1 MKKFCLLAVLL
12 ASAAIIAAELPV
24 LEMKQWK
31 LAGLSAEVIGNRLR
45 LREVGA
51 KQTGNAKIRVNVR
64 KAKYLQITAGAS
76 EDPDHYVTVSNV
88 SERTTP
94 RGPIFQGV
102 NTFRLPEKNFAL
114 ALTLRGPKG
123 TQPGGWYD
131 INSIKT
137 VNEPVGGLVISA
149 EKNTLQNGD
158 EFKVEY
164 FAGEKLADKTVEVK
178 AFLANNMANVSF
190 GSPIVLND
198 EGKNGDAK
206 ANDHIYSALVKIS
219 NHAHNMGKSAV
230 LFSVTLAD
238 GSSSYGTPA
247 FAFDIKT
254 ANDIQK
260 TASRLTPLAAK
271 YRAMWEKAVNG
282 KVNLALGKKV
292 DFSVKPNFYLTS
304 VGKNKKVPNTDAT
317 DLTDGKLT
325 RRGDDV
331 LRFDS
336 QAVGWRSAADL
347 SSGIDLVVD
356 LGKVEPVGKAVI
368 RINCGDRQ
376 NQVQRSP
383 RRFEVLVSKDG
394 KLFYPA
400 GTGMIKLQPGEK
412 DQSNF
417 VNQYYLE
424 ENDSSIFCYPF
435 ELAVNANA
443 RYVMIN
449 IVPDGGNLYCDELAI
464 LKAENTTQAT
474 DQVYSGTPKKRLSG
488 GVELTPSQNGG
499 FYVADNLPAPN
510 YFRVRDI
517 RQKARKKDV
526 VKMVLELP
534 ENIVCLNKEVA
545 AEKFRLAGKN
555 YVRYQFSLP
564 ADPKKYASFMEHFG
578 VFLQAQGKV
587 PAGSM
592 AYFYALINNKKSHV
606 AQREIKVIT
615 IPETPVLFK
624 GLTVISRMGIGNDTF
639 PGYFENLKK
648 MGFSG
653 AQIYPYMM
661 QRTGVDRFTDEYSAK
676 VEKARKLGY
685 KIVFGYN
692 GLLDMYKYNKHG
704 GEVYCQDLAQKQI
717 KCPTYRGEFYH
728 KELDKITRAVA
739 KFKPDYIQWDIEMWG
754 HSMPFVR
761 KCSRCAA
768 LQKKSGKNWEDF
780 LDDVSVELNTDL
792 NEAVAKGA
800 RQGKCPMPLLYNY
813 NRQPLNRSYQG
824 FEKWSLNGKFV
835 DGGQPSLYVA
845 GNELRVHNNIR
856 SNYLLQKDKSK
867 RVLAPVLT
875 PGTYGAYEPYHL
887 EQMIYETMLNG
898 AKGFFYYPWRGFVSP
913 IYFYYHAKAMQNV
926 IKYQDLILSGEIYT
940 PDHSDKNLTLSGVK
954 NDNEALIL
962 AGNYLNPTGSWKITP
977 PFADAV
983 IYDVLNGRNLSKSEL
998 ENLEI
1003 KAGKIRLLHFRKK

>member
-1 MKKFCLLAVLL
+1 MKKFCLLALLL
-12 ASAAIIAAELPV
+12 ASAALIAVELPV

-31 LAGLSAEVIGNRLR
+31 LAGISAEVIGNRLR

-51 KQTGNAKIRVNVR
+51 KQTGTAKIRVNVR

-102 NTFRLPEKNFAL
+102 NTFILPKKPFTL

-137 VNEPVGGLVISA
+137 VNEPIGGLVISA
-149 EKNTLQNGD
+149 GKNTLQTGD
-158 EFKVEY
+158 TFKVEY
-164 FAGEKLADKTVEVK
+164 FAGEKLADKTIEVK

-198 EGKNGDAK
+198 EGKNGDSK
-206 ANDHIYSALVKIS
+206 ANDNIYSAAVKIS
-219 NHAHNMGKSAV
+219 DKAHNIAKAAL
-230 LFSVTLAD
+230 LFSITLPD
-238 GSSSYGTPA
+238 GTSSYGTPA
-247 FAFDIKT
+247 MVFDVKT
-254 ANDIQK
+254 PYNVQK
-260 TASRLTPLAAK
+260 SSTRLTPLAAK
-271 YRAMWEKAVNG
+271 YRTMWDKAVNG

-292 DFSVKPNFYLTS
+292 DFSVKPNFYLTA
-304 VGKNKKVPNTDAT
+304 VGYNKNLPNTDTT

-331 LRFDS
+331 LRFDIK
-336 QAVGWRSAADL
+336 AVGWRIFTNL
-347 SSGIDLVVD
+347 SHGIDMVVD
-356 LGKVEPVGKAVI
+356 LGKVQPVEKAVI
-368 RINCGDRQ
+368 RINCGHKQ
-376 NQVQRSP
+376 LQIHRSP
-383 RRFEVLVSKDG
+383 NKLMVSVSKDG
-394 KLFYPA
+394 KLFYPT
-400 GTGMIKLQPGEK
+400 GTSMLKLQPGEK

-424 ENDSSIFCYPF
+424 ENDSDIFCYPF
-435 ELAVNANA
+435 ELPVNANA

-464 LKAENTTQAT
+464 IKAEKALP
-474 DQVYSGTPKKRLSG
+474 DADKPYSARPNKRVSG
-488 GVELTPSQNGG
+488 GIEITPTENGI

-510 YFRVRDI
+510 YFRMRDL
-517 RQKARKKDV
+517 RKKARRKDV

-545 AEKFRLAGKN
+545 AEKFQLAGKN

-578 VFLQAQGKV
+578 VFLQAKGKV

-592 AYFYALINNKKSHV
+592 AYFYASINNKKSHV

-624 GLTVISRMGIGNDTF
+624 GLTVISRMGIGENTF
-639 PGYFENLKK
+639 PGYFDNLKK

-661 QRTGVDRFTDEYSAK
+661 QRTGVDRFTDEYSGQI
-676 VEKARKLGY
+676 EKARKLGY

-704 GEVYCQDLAQKQI
+704 GEVYCQDIPQKQV

-754 HSMPFVR
+754 RSLPYLR
-761 KCSRCAA
+761 NCSRCSG
-768 LQKKSGKNWEDF
+768 LQVKSGKNWEEF
-780 LDDVSVELNTDL
+780 LDDLSVELNTDL
-792 NEAVAKGA
+792 YNAVVKGSKL
-800 RQGKCPMPLLYNY
+800 GKTHMPLLYNY
-813 NRQPLNRSYQG
+813 HREPMITKYQM
-824 FEKWSLNGKFV
+824 EKWALNGKFV

-856 SNYLLQKDKSK
+856 SNYRLQKDK
-867 RVLAPVLT
+867 RRLLLPCLT

-940 PDHSDKNLTLSGVK
+940 PACSDKNLTLSGVK

-983 IYDVLNGRNLSKSEL
+983 IYDVLNGRNLSKSDL

-1003 KAGKIRLLHFRKK
+1003 KAGKVRLLHFRKK